1 MTDDAFAA
9 LGDFTFQLGETSE
22 NPPRPALSVFH
33 GGSPFL
39 DLHGNPVRKIFPAK
53 ASAKRMREF
62 CRKFAENE
70 AFRSQTLVRNAF
82 SCC

>member
-1 MTDDAFAA
+1 MTHDAFAV
-9 LGDFTFQLGETSE
+9 LGEFTFLLGETGE
-22 NPPRPALSVFH
+22 EPPRPILSVLH
-33 GGSPFL
+33 GGAPFL

-62 CRKFAENE
+62 CRKFAEND